1 MVSLRSIP
9 GLRAI
14 LALRRGTLIEMS
26 ALGLGCV
33 VLGYFTCREPS
44 ESNAARERETRVFAA
59 PRAGEVGG
67 ATDLEQNRQEIERIL
82 GGVLTGIARGEVS
95 DERRGQIQADLQQL
109 LEHRGSGRPETRA
122 NAAGMIVQ
130 QLFDRAKMATVTSDL
145 SARQREAI
153 PAMAN
158 ELTRQMLLLA
168 VGASPGADALPV
180 TLPEDYTKLDWKRL
194 GGFRSQEGGPL
205 PTEVRALN
213 GQKAGVAGFILTV
226 GESEDMREFI
236 LLESLWGCCFG
247 GVPDVNQTI
256 VVRLARDQTLDYTAA
271 PVLVTG
277 TLEVGEERQ
286 GQYVASLYRLVDAEA
301 RAVESRPRD

>member
-1 MVSLRSIP
+1 MK
-9 GLRAI
+9 
-14 LALRRGTLIEMS
+14 ALRGKLRLGTLMEIG
-26 ALGLGCV
+26 ALGIGCV

-44 ESNAARERETRVFAA
+44 ESGATGERGARVFAA
-59 PRAGEVGG
+59 PRQGEPGG
-67 ATDLEQNRQEIERIL
+67 TADLQQNQREIERIL

-95 DERRGQIQADLQQL
+95 DERRGQIQADLLQL
-109 LEHRGSGRPETRA
+109 LERRGSGRPETRA

-130 QLFDRAKMATVTSDL
+130 QLFDRAKLANVTSEL
-145 SARQREAI
+145 SSRQREAI

-158 ELTRQMLLLA
+158 ELTRQLLLLA
-168 VGASPGADALPV
+168 VGASPGADALHV
-180 TLPEDYTKLDWKRL
+180 SLPEGHSKLDWKQL
-194 GGFRSQEGGPL
+194 GGFRYQEGGLIPA
-205 PTEVRALN
+205 EVLALN

-256 VVRLARDQTLDYTAA
+256 VVRLAQGQAFDYTAS

-277 TLEVGEERQ
+277 TLQVGEEKQ
-286 GQYVASLYRLVDAEA
+286 GQFVASLYRLVDAEA
-301 RAVESRPRD
+301 RAIEAPRN

>member
-1 MVSLRSIP
+1 MSERGS
-9 GLRAI
+9 GDK
-14 LALRRGTLIEMS
+14 LRRGTVIEIA
-26 ALGLGCV
+26 ALGIGCV

-44 ESNAARERETRVFAA
+44 ETSAARERGARVFAA
-59 PRAGEVGG
+59 PRAGEASGNTG
-67 ATDLEQNRQEIERIL
+67 LEQNQREIERIL
-82 GGVLTGIARGEVS
+82 GGVLTDIARGEVS
-95 DERRGQIQADLQQL
+95 DERRGQIQADLLQL
-109 LEHRGSGRPETRA
+109 LERRGSGRPETRA

-130 QLFDRAKMATVTSDL
+130 QLFDRAKLANVTSQL

-153 PAMAN
+153 AAMAN
-158 ELTRQMLLLA
+158 ELTRQLMLLA

-180 TLPEDYTKLDWKRL
+180 TLPQDYTKLDWKLL
-194 GGFRSQEGGPL
+194 GGFRYQEGGPL
-205 PTEVRALN
+205 PAEVQALN

-256 VVRLARDQTLDYTAA
+256 VVRLAQGRTLDYTAA

-277 TLEVGEERQ
+277 TLQVGEEKQ
-286 GQYVASLYRLVDAEA
+286 GEFVASLYRLVDAEA
-301 RAVESRPRD
+301 RAIEAQPRD